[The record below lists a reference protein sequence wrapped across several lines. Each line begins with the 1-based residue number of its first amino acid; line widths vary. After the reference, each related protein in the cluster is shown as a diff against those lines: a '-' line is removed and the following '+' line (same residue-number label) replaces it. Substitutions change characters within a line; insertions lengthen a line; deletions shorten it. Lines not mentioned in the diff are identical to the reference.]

1 MLHKPQKIFLV
12 VSILLFM
19 VTAIALFFSIP
30 IVVGASV
37 PLSMVLWVLGIIFTI
52 LTVLFI
58 VTHTFYDSLEEQSEK
73 YDR

>member
-12 VSILLFM
+12 ISILLFM
-19 VTAIALFFSIP
+19 VTAIAVFFSIP
-30 IVVGASV
+30 IVVGSSV
-37 PLSMVLWVLGIIFTI
+37 TLSVVLWVLGIIFTI

-58 VTHTFYDSLEEQSEK
+58 VTHTFLDSLEEESEK